1 MSDLV
6 KLAEAVK
13 EASRRDAEHPT
24 LDEITPEAWAAFT
37 AEARRA
43 EAERDA
49 LQAENTAM
57 RRQIEAG
64 QMRRLAKG
72 DALLA
77 DKSPHRCP
85 VCEGRGQVLF
95 NPDMPY
101 GSSASAGPWLCRPCM
116 GSGILW
122 TVHFSDA
129 ALASEVKP

>member
-6 KLAEAVK
+6 KLAGAWVTKERELNVSEA
-13 EASRRDAEHPT
+13 T
-24 LDEITPEAWAAFT
+24 LVEWESARAAFT
-37 AEARRA
+37 AEAQRV

-49 LQAENTAM
+49 LRAENDAM
-57 RRQIEAG
+57 RKQIEDS